1 MHIAIIADSLDI
13 QNAGVYV
20 YTKNMIRSLQE
31 KGNHKVTVFRLSSD
45 AEDKFEDEIIVRR
58 VIPFLE
64 KDPFRLFF
72 KLPAAIRKVNPDI
85 VIEPAHFG
93 PFNLSGKIRRV
104 TIIHDLTPIIFP
116 HWHSFISRT
125 LQKIFLPS
133 IIKRSSLIIS
143 NSENT
148 KKDIEN
154 YYPSAKNKTVKIY
167 PGTDTYYST
176 NAYLTEI
183 KEPFFLY
190 TGTIEPRKNLV
201 TLLDAYCLFRK
212 KSNLKFNLIICGSKG
227 WKNNEFYKKL
237 NKHPFRDDIE
247 LRGYVDKE
255 TLKKLYETT
264 TVFIY
269 PSLYEG
275 FGLPVTEAMS
285 CGAPCII
292 ARDSSLIEAGGTAA
306 KYFNPGDV
314 YDLYERLREVT
325 ESKELTG
332 QMIKK
337 GITHSQIFT
346 WGEYATLLEKE
357 LIRIM

>member
-13 QNAGVYV
+13 QNAGVHV

-31 KGNHKVTVFRLSSD
+31 KGNHKVTVFRLSKD
-45 AEDKFEDEIIVRR
+45 AENKFENEIIVKR

-72 KLPAAIRKVNPDI
+72 KLPAAIRKINPDI

-93 PFNLSGKIRRV
+93 PFNLPIKIKRV
-104 TIIHDLTPIIFP
+104 TIIHDLTPILFP
-116 HWHSFISRT
+116 QWHSFISRT

-133 IIKRSSLIIS
+133 IIKRSSLIIA
-143 NSENT
+143 NSDNT
-148 KKDIEN
+148 KTDIEN

-167 PGTDTYYST
+167 PGTDQYYAT
-176 NAYLTEI
+176 NVDFTEI
-183 KEPFFLY
+183 KESFFLY
-190 TGTIEPRKNLV
+190 TGTIEPRKDLI
-201 TLLDAYCLFRK
+201 TLLEAYYLFRT
-212 KSNLKFNLIICGSKG
+212 KSNLKYKLIICGSKG
-227 WKNNEFYKKL
+227 WKNNEFYNKL
-237 NKHPFRDDIE
+237 NQHPFRDDIE

-264 TVFIY
+264 TAFIY

-314 YDLYERLREVT
+314 YDLYERLSEIT
-325 ESKELTG
+325 ESKELFDQT
-332 QMIKK
+332 IKK
-337 GITHSQIFT
+337 GIAHSHEFT
-346 WGEYATLLEKE
+346 WSKYATTLENE
-357 LIRIM
+357 LIRIK